1 MELKIYEN
9 FPSQAMEVRE
19 AVFVKEQGF
28 RDEFDETDRVAAHF
42 VLFDGEDRP
51 VATCRVF
58 WDSEMEAYILGRLAV
73 LREYRGRELG
83 SLLVQ
88 EAEKYVRQKGGGMI
102 ALHSQCRAAAF
113 YKKLGFMEFGEIGD
127 DEGCPHIWMK
137 KCLK

>member
-9 FPSQAMEVRE
+9 FPEQAMEVRE

-58 WDSEMEAYILGRLAV
+58 WGSEMEVYILGRLAV

-88 EAEKYVRQKGGGMI
+88 EAEKYVRQKGGKAI
-102 ALHSQCRAAAF
+102 ALHAQCQAAYF
-113 YKKLGFMEFGEIGD
+113 YKKLGFEEFGGIE
-127 DEGCPHIWMK
+127 DEQGCPHTWMK